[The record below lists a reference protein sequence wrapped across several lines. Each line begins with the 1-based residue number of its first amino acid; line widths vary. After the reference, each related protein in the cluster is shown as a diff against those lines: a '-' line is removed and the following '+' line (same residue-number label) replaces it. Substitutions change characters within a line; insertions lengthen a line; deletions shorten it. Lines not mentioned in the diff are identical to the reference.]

1 MDKKLEARIAR
12 LERMVNRKSVK
23 NESVDAYLQ
32 ASSDTIAAWDNL
44 IDAYLML
51 ADVCDDSSERALHL
65 STVRRLRELKRD
77 EFPNAV

>member
-1 MDKKLEARIAR
+1 MRCFSISTKYTC
-12 LERMVNRKSVK
+12 K

-32 ASSDTIAAWDNL
+32 ASSDTIAAWDSL

-65 STVRRLRELKRD
+65 STVRRLHELKRD